1 MGLDATLNSGSGFDG
16 FIGELGWTGAIRKLM
31 KLSSSF
37 EKSQVGFCSVSS
49 TSESES
55 SIKDGTLLVIERSS
69 VALVGRW
76 TGKFTDSVDDDSESS
91 RGRDS
96 KDVSTDRED
105 ILIVEELSGLFIF
118 SSSND
123 TNELDDRS

>member
-1 MGLDATLNSGSGFDG
+1 MSLQHSNLISMGLDATLNSGSGFDG

-31 KLSSSF
+31 KLSSF

-69 VALVGRW
+69 VALVGR
-76 TGKFTDSVDDDSESS
+76 GGG
-91 RGRDS
+91 RGNLR
-96 KDVSTDRED
+96 VR
-105 ILIVEELSGLFIF
+105 IY
-118 SSSND
+118 
-123 TNELDDRS
+123 